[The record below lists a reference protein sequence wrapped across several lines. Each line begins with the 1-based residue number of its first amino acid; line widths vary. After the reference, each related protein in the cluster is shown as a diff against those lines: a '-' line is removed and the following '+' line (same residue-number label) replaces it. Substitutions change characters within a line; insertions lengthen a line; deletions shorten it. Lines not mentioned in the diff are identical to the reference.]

1 MLEQLVGPGELKF
14 EIRQQ
19 SEGVG
24 GRWRLDV
31 LGNFENGT
39 QAAFQAVFCFYK

>member
-24 GRWRLDV
+24 GRWQWLDV
-31 LGNFENGT
+31 L
-39 QAAFQAVFCFYK
+39 KL